1 MKKYEFLDGLRS
13 GLRGLSAEDIDRSVE
28 FYSEMIDDRI
38 EDGLDEEAAVAE
50 IGTVEKA
57 VSEIVS
63 EIPLGKLI
71 KERVKPKRTLKV
83 WEILLLILGCPVW
96 LPILIAVFCI
106 ILAVYIVIWAVII
119 SLYAVDV
126 SFAVCGLGGT
136 FGALVCFMTNNYS
149 AGIFLFGAGLVCAG
163 ISILL
168 FFAFNLITKGILK
181 LTKKMFVG
189 IKSCFIRKENT

>member
-13 GLRGLSAEDIDRSVE
+13 GLRGLSKEDIARSVE

-50 IGTVEKA
+50 IGTVENA

-83 WEILLLILGCPVW
+83 WEIVLLVLGCPVW
-96 LPILIAVFCI
+96 LPILIAVLCVW
-106 ILAVYIVIWAVII
+106 LAVYIVIWAVII

-126 SFAVCGLGGT
+126 SLAACGLGGT
-136 FGALVCFMTNNYS
+136 IGALVCFMMHNYS

-181 LTKKMFVG
+181 LTKKMFIG
-189 IKSCFIRKENT
+189 IKSRFIRKENS